1 MGAGTGV
8 KGGAGVILRGI
19 TDTGSRTLGKATL
32 NQPWEVV
39 MPMYAH
45 SSRAPLAHGVLFCHS
60 VPRALVPHVVW
71 AVRDILGNDIR
82 MEFEPQPV
90 APGNV
95 RAILAWSDEPGTA
108 ARLMSALRVMPDV
121 FVEVTED
128 PGVERE
134 GERYSYTPSL
144 GLFRATIGV
153 HGDVLVHE
161 DRLRAAIAGAR
172 SFGADLSEGIAHL
185 LGEPW
190 DIELE
195 PYRVATS
202 DTPIRVLHHVV

>member
-1 MGAGTGV
+1 
-8 KGGAGVILRGI
+8 
-19 TDTGSRTLGKATL
+19 
-32 NQPWEVV
+32 

-45 SSRAPLAHGVLFCHS
+45 SSRAPLAHGVLFCHA

-71 AVRDILGNDIR
+71 AVRDILGSEIR
-82 MEFEPQPV
+82 MDFEPQPV
-90 APGNV
+90 APGSL
-95 RAILAWSDEPGTA
+95 RSILPWSDQPGTA
-108 ARLMSALRVMPDV
+108 ATLMSALRVMPDIL
-121 FVEVTED
+121 VEVTED

-144 GLFRATIGV
+144 GLFRATVGV

-161 DRLRAAIAGAR
+161 DRLRAAIAGAQTY
-172 SFGADLSEGIAHL
+172 GADLSEGIAHL

-202 DTPIRVLHHVV
+202 DTPVRVLHHVV